1 MMNLGT
7 ISINPYYRRHYFKQD
22 EPTVNTGSTVTN
34 QISCPPALEKF
45 LNRMTHEGLFGQELI
60 HLYFSNLYRRRLSK
74 STIKIYE
81 DTLLGFIKFLKANGR
96 HFIETVVRE
105 DIGAY
110 VEHEQDRGM
119 SLSTVNTRSRAV
131 YAFLQFLADRDV
143 INPKVLK
150 RRIRVKL
157 PDTLPRAI
165 DPEDIRALLAVLSDS
180 RDRAVILI
188 LLRTGM
194 RIGELLNTKLVD
206 VNLTER
212 RIDIFEAQKNRVG
225 RVVYISDDALAAL
238 KRWLKVRKGVG
249 DYIFCGYRERPLS
262 YEAARAMFIRY
273 LVKAGLG
280 HQGYTLHALRH
291 TFASELLNAGMR
303 LECLQQLLG
312 HSSIEMTRRYARLT
326 DNTRK
331 DEYFR
336 AMTIIEREGTR
347 GHYRRDCS
355 LPAVS

>member
-1 MMNLGT
+1 MTLGT

-22 EPTVNTGSTVTN
+22 EPFVHTGSSVV
-34 QISCPPALEKF
+34 SHKRCPPALEKF
-45 LNRMTHEGLFGQELI
+45 LDRMTHEGLFGQELI

-81 DTLLGFIKFLKANGR
+81 DTLFGFIKFLKANGR
-96 HFIETVVRE
+96 HYIETVVRE

-143 INPKVLK
+143 INARVLK
-150 RRIRVKL
+150 RKIRVKL
-157 PDTLPRAI
+157 PETLPRAI

-212 RIDIFEAQKNRVG
+212 RIDIYEAQKNRVG

-238 KRWLKVRKGVG
+238 KHWLKVRKGVG
-249 DYIFCGYRERPLS
+249 DYIFCGFRGRPLS

-280 HQGYTLHALRH
+280 HKGYTLHALRH

-347 GHYRRDCS
+347 GHYRRDRS
-355 LPAVS
+355 LPAIS